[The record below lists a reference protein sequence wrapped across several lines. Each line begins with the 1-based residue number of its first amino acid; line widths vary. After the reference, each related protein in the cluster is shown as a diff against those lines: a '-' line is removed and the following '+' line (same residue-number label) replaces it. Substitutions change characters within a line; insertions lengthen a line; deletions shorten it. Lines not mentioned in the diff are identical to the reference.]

1 MDLSVII
8 VSWNVRELLR
18 QCLSSVI
25 SNQYAVTSIQSE
37 EDPLN
42 TENCKLNTE
51 IIVVDNASADG
62 TVEMLRAEFPQ
73 VRVMANSE
81 NVGFTRGNNQALAV
95 AQGRYL
101 FLLNPDTELRPGA
114 LQTLVDYMEQHP
126 RVGIVGPRL
135 FYGDGTPQSSRRR
148 FPTLATAFLE
158 STKLQQWFPRN
169 RVLTRYYMLDTRDDA
184 TQEVDW
190 INGAAMF
197 VRREMYDQI
206 GGFDEAFFMYS
217 EELDWCYRAKQAGW
231 QVIYLPTSQVT
242 HYEGKSSEQVVAA
255 RDIYFHS
262 SKIRF
267 FRKYRGVLVA
277 ELLRAFL
284 LLMFAYQI
292 AEESAKWLVGHK
304 RALRAA
310 RVKAYWQVVR
320 SGLVIG

>member
-1 MDLSVII
+1 MDLSITKVTSVII

-18 QCLSSVI
+18 RCLASVN
-25 SNQYAVTSIQSE
+25 SQQYSREAFSIQSA
-37 EDPLN
+37 DSP
-42 TENCKLNTE
+42 LNTE
-51 IIVVDNASADG
+51 IIVVDNASRDG
-62 TVEMLRAEFPQ
+62 TVEMLRAEFPD
-73 VRVMANSE
+73 VRVIANAE
-81 NVGFTRGNNQALAV
+81 NAGFTRGNNQALAV

-114 LQTLVDYMEQHP
+114 LQTLIDYMNAYP

-135 FYGDGTPQSSRRR
+135 FYGDGMPQSSRRR

-169 RVLTRYYMLDTRDDA
+169 RVLTRYYMLDTPDDA

-190 INGAAMF
+190 INGSAMF

-231 QVIYLPTSQVT
+231 QIVYLPTAQVM

-267 FRKYRGVLVA
+267 FRKYRGAFVA
-277 ELLRAFL
+277 ETLRAFL

-292 AEESAKWLVGHK
+292 VEESAKWLLGHK
-304 RALRAA
+304 RALRAE
-310 RVKAYWQVVR
+310 RVKAYWQVVK
-320 SGLVIG
+320 SGLK

>member
-1 MDLSVII
+1 MDISIII
-8 VSWNVRELLR
+8 VSWNVRELL
-18 QCLSSVI
+18 QKCLGSVG
-25 SNQYAVTSIQSE
+25 SGQW
-37 EDPLN
+37 
-42 TENCKLNTE
+42 TETQALTTLHRPRSTE
-51 IIVVDNASADG
+51 IIVVDNASSDNS
-62 TVEMLRAEFPQ
+62 VEMLRAEFPDA
-73 VRVMANSE
+73 RVIANTE
-81 NVGFTRGNNQALAV
+81 NAGFTRANDEALAM

-114 LQTLVDYMEQHP
+114 LQTLFDYAETHP
-126 RVGIVGPRL
+126 RVGIVGPQL
-135 FYGDGTPQSSRRR
+135 FYGDGSAQSSRRR

-158 STKLQQWFPRN
+158 STKLQQWFPRS

-197 VRREMYDQI
+197 VRRAVYEQI

-231 QVIYLPTSQVT
+231 QIAYLPTAQVT

-267 FRKYRGVLVA
+267 FRKTRGAFVA
-277 ELLRAFL
+277 ETLRAFL

-292 AEESAKWLVGHK
+292 AEEGCKWLVGHR

-310 RVKAYWQVVR
+310 RVQAYWQVVK
-320 SGLVIG
+320 SGLK